1 MMKRENL
8 FEASLVGNSLSS
20 NSKRAYTLSKENFFG
35 EKIHEKV
42 IYSLSEGFFLFKNKN
57 MKIFQNKKELN
68 ENEILKKFS
77 KIDKDF
83 SSKYKVF
90 DELRKKGL
98 ILKSGIKYGAD
109 FSAYEKGKKPG
120 KDHSS
125 FLISVEPFSR
135 KINWEKF
142 ILKNRV
148 ANSTKKKVLL
158 AIQDEEGNI
167 IYYKMDWM
175 KF

>member
-1 MMKRENL
+1 MKKQKDH
-8 FEASLVGNSLSS
+8 FESFLVGNTLSS
-20 NSKRAYTLSKENFFG
+20 NSKKAYTLSKENFFG
-35 EKIHEKV
+35 ERVNEKIV
-42 IYSLSEGFFLFKNKN
+42 YSLSEGFFLFKNKE
-57 MKIFQNKKELN
+57 MKILQNKKVLN

-83 SSKYKVF
+83 SFKYKVF
-90 DELRKKGL
+90 ENLRKKGF

-109 FSAYEKGKKPG
+109 FSVYEKGKKPG
-120 KDHSS
+120 KSHSS
-125 FLISVEPFSR
+125 FLLSVEPFS
-135 KINWEKF
+135 KKVNWEKF

-158 AIQDEEGNI
+158 AIQDSEGNVL
-167 IYYKMDWM
+167 YYKVDWA